1 MIYILSLLLVLGL
14 AGVGYQMLQQV
25 RRDTVRKRLE
35 LNVSRSVNT
44 RIIDPTERL
53 MKKNSKMVQFSDLLD
68 KNIIAKFITIVL
80 MSYAIYY
87 IDKSGLYAMGGDVLM
102 LAILAVVALVIIL
115 PDQIKRNVIKR
126 RVKSICRDL
135 PFIIDVMAVCVQ
147 SGMTVENSLRYI
159 SENTSDINPDI
170 ATMLERVML
179 KSEVSGINAA
189 LEQLYEEVPAS
200 EVGMLCTTLQQSIKH
215 GSSIYLVLN
224 DLSKE
229 MRAIQ
234 LLAVEEKVA
243 SLSAKMTLPMIGF
256 IMLPLLLIIAGPGLI
271 GMASLW
277 GK

>member
-1 MIYILSLLLVLGL
+1 
-14 AGVGYQMLQQV
+14 MLQQV